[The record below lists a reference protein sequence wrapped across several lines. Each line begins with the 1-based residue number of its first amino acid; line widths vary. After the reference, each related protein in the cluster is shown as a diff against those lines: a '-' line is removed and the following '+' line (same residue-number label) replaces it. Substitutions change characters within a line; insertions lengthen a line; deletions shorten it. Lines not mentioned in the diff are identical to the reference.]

1 MGCCNTF
8 GKNALRIGT
17 IVALAGGATAL
28 IAGPERVGAVFQQA
42 KTTVNAA
49 IDQNVEDPIAMRAQL
64 RDLEGQYPERIAMVR
79 EDLAELETQVAQL
92 SRELTVSQ
100 KVVELAEGDLSVLD
114 GTIAR
119 ATNIRMENPG
129 RLVRVSFENSTYNL
143 PDAQAKATQIRQV
156 RNVHATRVSN
166 VQRDLNLLG
175 TQHQRLTE
183 LANRLETERAEFQS
197 QLMDLDRTIDQIARN
212 DRMIE
217 MMDERRQTI
226 EELDRYSA
234 HSLDQL
240 TTRFSS
246 ILQRQE
252 AELQSLANMEQTKSY
267 EEIAEY
273 MVDTTGQADHGV
285 GNGLSSQSFVVQ
297 PEVIEVGPEGAPKA
311 LTGAAAPITVS
322 PEG

>member
-92 SRELTVSQ
+92 SRELT
-100 KVVELAEGDLSVLD
+100 
-114 GTIAR
+114 
-119 ATNIRMENPG
+119 
-129 RLVRVSFENSTYNL
+129 
-143 PDAQAKATQIRQV
+143 
-156 RNVHATRVSN
+156 
-166 VQRDLNLLG
+166 
-175 TQHQRLTE
+175 
-183 LANRLETERAEFQS
+183 
-197 QLMDLDRTIDQIARN
+197 
-212 DRMIE
+212 
-217 MMDERRQTI
+217 
-226 EELDRYSA
+226 
-234 HSLDQL
+234 
-240 TTRFSS
+240 TRFSS